1 MGDDEMISVFNPPK
15 QMTTDQKIRHI
26 SNHYGFESQSRQLM
40 EECGELTQAV
50 NKMWRATKALSHD
63 PKQAMAVIEAENNL
77 VEEIADVSIVIAQ
90 IQQILG
96 ISHDRVADKAE
107 IKLDREI
114 ERIKKER
121 GNDLSTE

>member
-1 MGDDEMISVFNPPK
+1 MN
-15 QMTTDQKIRHI
+15 TDQKIRHI
-26 SNHYGFESQSRQLM
+26 ANHYGFESQSRQLM

-63 PKQAMAVIEAENNL
+63 PKQAMTVIEAENNL

-96 ISHDRVADKAE
+96 ISHDRVADQAE
-107 IKLDREI
+107 IKLDREL
-114 ERIKKER
+114 ERIKKEQ
-121 GNDLSTE
+121 GAMTYQ

>member
-1 MGDDEMISVFNPPK
+1 MN
-15 QMTTDQKIRHI
+15 TDQKIRHI
-26 SNHYGFESQSRQLM
+26 ANHYGFESQSRQLM
-40 EECGELTQAV
+40 EECGELAQAV
-50 NKMWRATKALSHD
+50 NKMWRATKALSQD

-96 ISHDRVADKAE
+96 ISHDRVADQAE

-114 ERIKKER
+114 ERIKK
-121 GNDLSTE
+121 GAV

>member
-26 SNHYGFESQSRQLM
+26 ANHYGFESQSRQLM

-50 NKMWRATKALSHD
+50 NKMWRATKAVTHD

-77 VEEIADVSIVIAQ
+77 VEEIADVSIMIIQ
-90 IQQILG
+90 IQEMLG
-96 ISHDRVADKAE
+96 IGYERITEKIE
-107 IKLDREI
+107 FKLDREI
-114 ERIKKER
+114 TKINKEQ
-121 GNDLSTE
+121 GGMIHD